1 MRVCHNFV
9 VRSWD
14 RNELKF
20 RICNSGPFQ
29 VQTFPF
35 VMIRPFLYLQ
45 SKASIWILFTKCS
58 FKWYLVLPPCHLSW
72 FTFQRRIYISSLEC
86 CLRENVRD
94 DLQYK
99 WYPMPFF
106 HIWSIWHE
114 IFGQE
119 NSKRSI
125 SSIHLGVFLDLV
137 QLETA
142 KLQNYFFLRFYCSS
156 IPRKSVSSKSNFSA
170 ISPSQSVS

>member
-1 MRVCHNFV
+1 
-9 VRSWD
+9 
-14 RNELKF
+14 
-20 RICNSGPFQ
+20 
-29 VQTFPF
+29 
-35 VMIRPFLYLQ
+35 MIRPFLYLQ

-58 FKWYLVLPPCHLSW
+58 FKWYFVLPPCHLSW

-94 DLQYK
+94 DLQYN

-125 SSIHLGVFLDLV
+125 SSIHMGVFLDLA
-137 QLETA
+137 QW
-142 KLQNYFFLRFYCSS
+142 KLQNCKTISFCGFIAVQSLANLFHQNLISRPFHQVKVFHNEHWTISSELQFLTRAIKYKH
-156 IPRKSVSSKSNFSA
+156 KSRD
-170 ISPSQSVS
+170 